1 MQGTRSDSWLSP
13 VGHLLI
19 AALVLVGGCARQA
32 PMTELTPLKAA
43 NPADLE
49 RQLLSRK
56 PDVALFRMRGPFAV
70 TERKDLRIPVPS
82 GQAVVADL
90 FLCESAE
97 KAPLVIV
104 LHGHDNF
111 KEDHSFQALHLA
123 SWGMHSMTVQLPNRG
138 PWIANGRTL
147 ARLVQAIRRSP
158 QAVDGRIDPDKIIL
172 AGHSFGAT
180 AVAAALG
187 EGTPAL
193 GGVLLDP
200 AGIGREL
207 PALLR
212 RIKVPVA
219 VIGADDDIWPIRN
232 RDYFYRFIPRGI
244 GEISIRDAAHEDA
257 QYPHLRAGGIFAD
270 EPLATEEAQITFV
283 SALTAAAFA
292 LSATGNIEYA
302 WSSFEDALKKGV
314 FFNARRK

>member
-1 MQGTRSDSWLSP
+1 
-13 VGHLLI
+13 
-19 AALVLVGGCARQA
+19 
-32 PMTELTPLKAA
+32 
-43 NPADLE
+43 
-49 RQLLSRK
+49 
-56 PDVALFRMRGPFAV
+56 
-70 TERKDLRIPVPS
+70 
-82 GQAVVADL
+82 
-90 FLCESAE
+90 
-97 KAPLVIV
+97 
-104 LHGHDNF
+104 
-111 KEDHSFQALHLA
+111 
-123 SWGMHSMTVQLPNRG
+123 MHSMTVQLPNRG

>member
-1 MQGTRSDSWLSP
+1 MQGTRSDSWISP
-13 VGHLLI
+13 VGYLLI
-19 AALVLVGGCARQA
+19 AALALTGGCARQA
-32 PMTELTPLKAA
+32 PITELTPIKAA
-43 NPADLE
+43 NLADLE

-56 PDVALFRMRGPFAV
+56 PEVALFRMRGPFAV
-70 TERKDLRIPVPS
+70 TERKDVQIPLPS
-82 GQAVVADL
+82 GQAVTVDL
-90 FLCESAE
+90 FLCETAG

-104 LHGHDNF
+104 LHGHENF
-111 KEDHSFQALHLA
+111 KEDHAFQAMHLA
-123 SWGMHSMTVQLPNRG
+123 SWGMHGMTVQLPNRG

-158 QAVDGRIDPDKIIL
+158 QSVGGRVDPDKIVL

-187 EGTPAL
+187 DGTPAL

-207 PALLR
+207 PTLLR
-212 RIKVPVA
+212 RIKVPIT
-219 VIGADDDIWPIRN
+219 VIGADDDIWPTRN

-257 QYPHLRAGGIFAD
+257 QYPNLRAGGIFAD
-270 EPLATEEAQITFV
+270 EPLATEDAQITFV
-283 SALTAAAFA
+283 SALTAASFA

-302 WSSFEDALKKGV
+302 WNSFEDALRKGV